1 MDAMETIDEQS
12 KSEMSIS
19 PSPSPEN
26 LRICLVGDV
35 VNDTETVEAARCFN
49 VPVITSENGLD
60 VLNDYAWRTFFVLKD
75 FEGPIYDAI
84 HRNKQCILGPPALQH
99 AAESKDGL
107 IRNARPVYNYSM
119 RGVVTCFT
127 GIRKKDELT
136 RLVNLIHSMGGCIRK
151 DMNSKITHLICSHSG
166 GDKYQYA
173 KTFRL
178 TVVRPAWVYAAWER
192 RDELQFR
199 ATTDDFSREHKL
211 KAFEGQKICFFG
223 FPADEHQHMVDVL
236 LSNGGVPAEL
246 DDPEC
251 SHVVMPNTGGYFLE
265 TMTNTCN
272 SPKPQPII
280 TNPQSHPQP
289 TTPKRLYKT
298 ETVEITSTKKSME
311 ANSEAAPLVATTS
324 SSVDIDKT
332 EGNTVNE
339 KESEKAAPTANA
351 DTQMDVDVAST
362 TEQLVDSPETEDGDG
377 ADNNMDNEN
386 DDVDDDDDDD
396 DGDYF
401 DERLVVDYDRNKALQ
416 HGSPLPE
423 GVDIDDPED
432 MMPVGQQNASTPQKP
447 TASAAL
453 STPSKYDINAN
464 SSGAELETENVKCL
478 NENAS
483 TPIKTTNVAA
493 ADNADPNKSITDGI
507 IITKEAFHNPN
518 NISPILN
525 AMPEAT
531 VTAAKPTN
539 ILQIPNLIVTA
550 NSSPESEPSPMEIEA
565 EAYDMNADIEAEDF
579 GNLNELKR
587 KRESFDSISLMSV
600 ESFALPNSTKKP
612 KLLRTGSI
620 TRSIRRSMSF
630 VAVRTP
636 ISKMLRPRR
645 SSVALDGAPND
656 EDGCNADDSFCSIA
670 SIESTFNES
679 IRKPVKEK
687 FRSLRNRITRSSS
700 KKDKHSMHAQPTTPE
715 KDEKYEREMP
725 NSGFKTPKAP
735 AKFLS
740 AAAKAIGTPKSFN
753 KHALLSAPSPSTST
767 LTSNKLAS
775 AGLECSKSPIT
786 AEVMPSTIN
795 TPTTATYIT
804 PATISTNSLPHSP
817 PPMQNPKLIANQE
830 IMQENTQL
838 HAPAQAQTL
847 ENVQCI
853 REHMQSAAVE
863 RSLMVVDEH
872 TTQAKPEPKNHRTH
886 ILKSD
891 WFWYTIQN
899 GYADEMDYLFGDYLD
914 SIANTPNTD
923 RRDSLPISFN
933 KRKRK
938 RFSQRI
944 QFEGTPIGS
953 GKRRSSVS
961 DAGLLSVSGS
971 FFDCTTSPDKLEAGK
986 LHNEVHI
993 ETPTVCESTPAKKSM
1008 RFNHFMDFFSTES
1021 NYVGILD
1028 TIVKLFKNPLEEI
1041 AETNDALLN
1050 KSEIKSIFNNFL
1062 PIHEVHQCML
1072 ESLRA
1077 IQGKWSE
1084 DCLIGDIILQHRD
1097 ELTKAYP
1104 PYVNFF
1110 EQMKETLQQCDS
1122 QNPRFHAFLKI
1133 NQTKPECGRQSLQ
1146 DLMIRPV
1153 QRLPSI
1159 SLLLNDILKHTN
1171 KNNPDYVKLEQALKA
1186 IKEVMMHINEDKR
1199 KTESRMAIFDIFNDI
1214 EGCPAHLVSSN
1225 RSFISKCEVTELSD
1239 NLSGRGD
1246 TLMLYLFSDTIEVCK
1261 KRSRAFNTAKS
1272 PSSTKSYKHVKLV
1285 SLNAIRFVIDITDS
1299 PRAFALLCRQDKEKL
1314 FSFTI
1319 TDDETDKVVYLKL
1332 LCKQMAENACR
1343 TDTVSALLS
1352 RTSQELEVDISDVN
1366 LSTLSKA
1373 FKLAART
1380 RQKVGRAFS
1389 FNKTPSKLKRA
1400 VSTMMTP
1407 PFGSTNSL
1415 TPASQLAQMRLAS
1428 CANIHEAVDE
1438 EGNRSSSPSVQ
1449 SEILLPPL
1457 SVQPM
1462 RKNKSST
1469 LGVVGRL

>member
-1 MDAMETIDEQS
+1 MINNKLITMETIDEQS

-26 LRICLVGDV
+26 LRICLVGDII
-35 VNDTETVEAARCFN
+35 DDAETFEAARSFN

-60 VLNDYAWRTFFVLKD
+60 VLSDYEWRTYFVLRD
-75 FEGPIYDAI
+75 FESPIYDAI
-84 HRNKQCILGPPALQH
+84 HKNKQCILGPPALKC
-99 AAESKDGL
+99 AAASNDGL
-107 IRNARPVYNYSM
+107 IRNARPIYNYSM

-151 DMNSKITHLICSHSG
+151 DMNSKITHLICSQSG

-178 TVVRPAWVYAAWER
+178 TVVRPAWVYAAWAR

-236 LSNGGVPAEL
+236 ISNGGMPAEL

-265 TMTNTCN
+265 AITTTCN
-272 SPKPQPII
+272 SPKPNPPTNPHTDPSTTKLIPKSDTCDHKPPTDVGEERTFLAGKTVTEIIKTEEVI
-280 TNPQSHPQP
+280 TNETDVAKSI
-289 TTPKRLYKT
+289 T
-298 ETVEITSTKKSME
+298 E
-311 ANSEAAPLVATTS
+311 P
-324 SSVDIDKT
+324 DDR
-332 EGNTVNE
+332 
-339 KESEKAAPTANA
+339 
-351 DTQMDVDVAST
+351 QMDVDEAHTNDKANES
-362 TEQLVDSPETEDGDG
+362 DGNEDD
-377 ADNNMDNEN
+377 
-386 DDVDDDDDDD
+386 
-396 DGDYF
+396 DYF
-401 DERLVVDYDRNKALQ
+401 DERLVIDYDRNTELQ
-416 HGSPLPE
+416 LGSPLPD
-423 GVDIDDPED
+423 GVDIDEADEIIIAD
-432 MMPVGQQNASTPQKP
+432 KLLSVKTPQKQSVILLP
-447 TASAAL
+447 
-453 STPSKYDINAN
+453 KFDINAN
-464 SSGAELETENVKCL
+464 S
-478 NENAS
+478 NEVRAGNKKDTTCNEVNDNAS
-483 TPIKTTNVAA
+483 TPIKSDTS
-493 ADNADPNKSITDGI
+493 DDPNAVDDPNNYRTTDGI
-507 IITKEAFHNPN
+507 ILTKETENAFQNPN
-518 NISPILN
+518 LSPILN
-525 AMPEAT
+525 ALPEICPAIALQT
-531 VTAAKPTN
+531 PTLRFTENEPTA
-539 ILQIPNLIVTA
+539 
-550 NSSPESEPSPMEIEA
+550 MET
-565 EAYDMNADIEAEDF
+565 DDLNVDDADFDE
-579 GNLNELKR
+579 LNDLKR
-587 KRESFDSISLMSV
+587 KRESFDSISLMSM

-612 KLLRTGSI
+612 KLIRTGSI

-636 ISKMLRPRR
+636 IAKILRPRR
-645 SSVALDGAPND
+645 SSVALDGA
-656 EDGCNADDSFCSIA
+656 EERCNADESFCSIA
-670 SIESTFNES
+670 SMETTFNES

-687 FRSLRNRITRSSS
+687 FRSLRDRITRSSS
-700 KKDKHSMHAQPTTPE
+700 KKDKYNNTTNIQATTPE
-715 KDEKYEREMP
+715 KDEKCEREMP
-725 NSGFKTPKAP
+725 SSGFKTPKAP
-735 AKFLS
+735 PKFLR
-740 AAAKAIGTPKSFN
+740 AIGTPKS
-753 KHALLSAPSPSTST
+753 LSKITAPSPSTSAAAV
-767 LTSNKLAS
+767 SAQKLCVS
-775 AGLECSKSPIT
+775 EI
-786 AEVMPSTIN
+786 STFN
-795 TPTTATYIT
+795 AATVVSTPTTTTKTLT
-804 PATISTNSLPHSP
+804 PVPAPIPNTVLHASPPTPHHISQRSTNFEDKLHQHTQHPIHSVNNQIVP
-817 PPMQNPKLIANQE
+817 NADIALNQ
-830 IMQENTQL
+830 
-838 HAPAQAQTL
+838 
-847 ENVQCI
+847 
-853 REHMQSAAVE
+853 
-863 RSLMVVDEH
+863 SLMVVDEH
-872 TTQAKPEPKNHRTH
+872 TTQAKPDPKNHRTH

-986 LHNEVHI
+986 LHNDAHI
-993 ETPTVCESTPAKKSM
+993 DTPTVCETTPAKKSM

-1050 KSEIKSIFNNFL
+1050 KSEINLIFNNFL
-1062 PIHEVHQCML
+1062 PIHEVHQSML
-1072 ESLRA
+1072 ERLRG

-1084 DCLIGDIILQHRD
+1084 DCLIGEIILQHRD

-1171 KNNPDYVKLEQALKA
+1171 KNNPDYAKLEQALKA

-1214 EGCPAHLVSSN
+1214 EGCPPHLVSSN

-1239 NLSGRGD
+1239 SLSGRGD
-1246 TLMLYLFSDTIEVCK
+1246 SLLLYLFSDTIEVCK
-1261 KRSRAFNTAKS
+1261 RRSRAFNTAKS
-1272 PSSTKSYKHVKLV
+1272 PSSAKSHKHIKLI

-1314 FSFTI
+1314 HSFTLV
-1319 TDDETDKVVYLKL
+1319 DDEVDKVVYLKM

-1428 CANIHEAVDE
+1428 CANIREAVDE
-1438 EGNRSSSPSVQ
+1438 ESNRSSSPSEQ
-1449 SEILLPPL
+1449 SDILLPPL

-1462 RKNKSST
+1462 RKNTSST
-1469 LGVVGRL
+1469 LGVVGRI